1 MHFVCNIS
9 LLCRRFAEDEHVIKF
24 FVPVYEP
31 MPPLYY
37 IRCVSDKWLGATTT
51 LPVSF
56 AKLACSIA
64 FYSPFD
70 SCTLADIAGEIS
82 SADRAA

>member
-1 MHFVCNIS
+1 M
-9 LLCRRFAEDEHVIKF
+9 IKF

-37 IRCVSDKWLGATTT
+37 IRCISDKWLGATTT

-56 AKLACSIA
+56 AKLVHSIA
-64 FYSPFD
+64 FRSLLLI
-70 SCTLADIAGEIS
+70 CILLADIAREVS
-82 SADRAA
+82 STDGTA